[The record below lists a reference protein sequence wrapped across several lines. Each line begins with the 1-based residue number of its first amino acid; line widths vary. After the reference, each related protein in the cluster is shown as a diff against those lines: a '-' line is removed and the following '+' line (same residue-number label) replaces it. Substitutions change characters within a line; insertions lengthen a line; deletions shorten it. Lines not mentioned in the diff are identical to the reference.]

1 VNQEHNPLGYVP
13 WHDPPGPVRA
23 AIPHPFIHRVQTPN
37 QAGAENLRRLA
48 SRYLHHPD
56 AQVIMVYMEPA
67 AGGQYKVVITLES
80 HVVI

>member
-1 VNQEHNPLGYVP
+1 VQPFGYAP
-13 WHDPPGPVRA
+13 QHIEPPGPVQA
-23 AIPHPFIHRVQTPN
+23 VFPDPFVHRMPAPDR
-37 QAGAENLRRLA
+37 AGAENLRRIA